1 MKQFLLKSWWIFPII
16 SIACSLLLIPLT
28 EHGKTGWV
36 DALCIISLLLIIVQ
50 AVVFI
55 LCLINKTWW
64 RAVATG
70 IGGIISG
77 FVFVYASLVYV
88 ISLNPESDSFGKDH
102 PIPAEMTYEIPI
114 NEGGAFAEPM
124 DSLSED
130 TYFQLRNSIQGGIYQ
145 YSLYYPALTDGEV
158 FLRCFEATENI
169 ELSAERIQKASTVAV
184 KDHTGFGL
192 VADKQQFTI
201 YEGDWGDFYA
211 ARIEVWHRDAST
223 GKETKL
229 LEKIYRV
236 EGWMR

>member
-77 FVFVYASLVYV
+77 FVLVYASLLHVV
-88 ISLNPESDSFGKDH
+88 FLNSQPDSFGKDH
-102 PIPAEMTYEIPI
+102 PIPAEMTYEIPL
-114 NEGGAFAEPM
+114 NEGNAFTEPM
-124 DSLSED
+124 DSLSKD
-130 TYFQLRNSIQGGIYQ
+130 AYFQLRNSIQGGIYQ
-145 YSLYYPALTDGEV
+145 YSLYYPALTDGNV

-169 ELSAERIQKASTVAV
+169 ELSAERIQQASTVEV
-184 KDHTGFGL
+184 KGHTGFGL
-192 VADKQQFTI
+192 VANGQQFTI
-201 YEGDWGDFYA
+201 YEGDWDDYYA
-211 ARIEVWHRDAST
+211 ARIEVWHKDAST